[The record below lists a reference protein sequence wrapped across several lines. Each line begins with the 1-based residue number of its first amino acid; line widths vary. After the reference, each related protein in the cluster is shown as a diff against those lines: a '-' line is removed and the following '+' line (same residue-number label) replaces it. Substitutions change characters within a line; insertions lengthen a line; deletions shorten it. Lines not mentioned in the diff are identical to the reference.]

1 MSMTDEPLYPIAVLI
16 DELKNDDIQ
25 LRLNSI
31 RRLSTI
37 ARALGEE
44 RTRKELIPFLS
55 ENNDDD
61 DEVLLAMA
69 EELGVFIPYVGGVEH
84 AHVLLPPLETLST
97 VEETCVREKAV
108 ESLCRVGSQMK
119 ESDLVEH
126 FIPLVKRLAAGEWF
140 TARVSACGVFHI
152 AYPSAPDAVKTE
164 LRSIYTQLCQDDMPM
179 VRRAAATNLGKFA
192 ATIESAHLKTD
203 VMSMFDDL
211 TQDDQDSVRLLAVE
225 GCAALG
231 KLLEPQDCVA
241 HILPVIVNFSQQDKS
256 WRVRY
261 MVANQLY
268 ELCEA
273 VGPEPTRTE
282 LVPAY
287 VRLLRD
293 NEAEVRIAAA
303 GKVTKFCRILNPEL
317 AIQHILPCV
326 KELSTDSSQHV
337 RSALA
342 SVIMGMAPVLG
353 KDATIEHLLPIFL
366 SLLKDEFP
374 DVRLNIISKL
384 DQVNQVIGIDLLSQS
399 LLPAIVELAEDR
411 HWRVRL
417 AIIEYIPLLAS
428 QLGVGFFDD
437 KLGALCMQWLQD
449 KVHSIREAAANNV
462 KRLAEEF
469 GPEWAMQHIV
479 PQVLEMINNPHY
491 LYRMTILR
499 AVSLLAPVMGSEITC
514 SKLLPVVMTAAKDRQ
529 IIFYYHR
536 VPNIKF
542 NVAKVL
548 QSLIPIVDQSVVEK
562 TIRPG
567 LVELSEDP
575 DVDVSR
581 AFFGFKQIVLGNVIK
596 FTEKETKTELNI
608 SLSRKQVEDSIGRSS
623 HGVEAIVREDLVR
636 IKAYLLFLRY
646 MIDHMNKPCNQEI
659 SNRFTKNLMIR
670 WSSGLNLDCKSSNGL
685 SLASIFQPKSTPFF
699 QSKDMLF
706 ELHMILFI
714 YALKLREKAM
724 VLASKADMVESTKAY
739 REAAGV
745 FDSVCKIG
753 HTDWSYIEKFPELTS
768 PVCSSLKLLCLAE
781 GQAVTANKAKEKGTS
796 ASLVAKLHYGVT
808 QFVAEA
814 NASLLSKT
822 NTQVKQLSSR
832 FLDYVSTLG
841 ALHELKSG
849 KHLAESLESEGELGE
864 AIGVLRR
871 SLARAKLTTQCRS
884 DTWKSIFKKERE
896 QVITMMNKYE
906 NLNESMMLQRIPLE
920 ADLPTLQGDKIVKL
934 IPYIDTK

>member
-241 HILPVIVNFSQQDKS
+241 HILPVIVNFSQ
-256 WRVRY
+256 
-261 MVANQLY
+261 
-268 ELCEA
+268 
-273 VGPEPTRTE
+273 
-282 LVPAY
+282 
-287 VRLLRD
+287 
-293 NEAEVRIAAA
+293 
-303 GKVTKFCRILNPEL
+303 
-317 AIQHILPCV
+317 
-326 KELSTDSSQHV
+326 ELSTDSSQHV

-529 IIFYYHR
+529 
-536 VPNIKF
+536 
-542 NVAKVL
+542 VL
-548 QSLIPIVDQSVVEK
+548 VVVEK

-575 DVDVSR
+575 DVDVR
-581 AFFGFKQIVLGNVIK
+581 AFSGFKQIVLGNVIK

-608 SLSRKQVEDSIGRSS
+608 SLSRKQVEDSISRSS

-659 SNRFTKNLMIR
+659 SNRFTKNLNIR

-724 VLASKADMVESTKAY
+724 VLASKDMVESTKAY

-753 HTDWSYIEKFPELTS
+753 HTDWSSIEKFPELTS

>member
-119 ESDLVEH
+119 ETDLVEH

-273 VGPEPTRTE
+273 VGSEPTRTE

-479 PQVLEMINNPHY
+479 PQVLEMISNPHY

-499 AVSLLAPVMGSEITC
+499 AVSLLALVMGSEITC
-514 SKLLPVVMTAAKDRQ
+514 SKLLPVVMTGAKDRQ

-548 QSLIPIVDQSVVEK
+548 QSLIPIVDQSVVEN

-575 DVDVSR
+575 DVDVRNTSNPKLHPYLFLCSSFACCPCLQVTLSSVCNETKTTLR
-581 AFFGFKQIVLGNVIK
+581 YFIPIPKTKKIVLGNVFK
-596 FTEKETKTELNI
+596 FTVKETKTELNI
-608 SLSRKQVEDSIGRSS
+608 SLSRKQVEDSISRSS

-659 SNRFTKNLMIR
+659 SNRLTKNLKIR

-685 SLASIFQPKSTPFF
+685 SLASIFQLKSTPFF

-745 FDSVCKIG
+745 FDYVCKIG

-768 PVCSSLKLLCLAE
+768 PVCSSLKLICLAA
-781 GQAVTANKAKEKGTS
+781 GQISFLILLTAVTANKAKEKGTS
-796 ASLVAKLHYGVT
+796 ASLVAKLHYGVI

-832 FLDYVSTLG
+832 FLV
-841 ALHELKSG
+841 
-849 KHLAESLESEGELGE
+849 
-864 AIGVLRR
+864 
-871 SLARAKLTTQCRS
+871 
-884 DTWKSIFKKERE
+884 
-896 QVITMMNKYE
+896 
-906 NLNESMMLQRIPLE
+906 P
-920 ADLPTLQGDKIVKL
+920 
-934 IPYIDTK
+934 

>member
-241 HILPVIVNFSQQDKS
+241 HILPVIVNFSQ
-256 WRVRY
+256 
-261 MVANQLY
+261 
-268 ELCEA
+268 
-273 VGPEPTRTE
+273 
-282 LVPAY
+282 
-287 VRLLRD
+287 
-293 NEAEVRIAAA
+293 
-303 GKVTKFCRILNPEL
+303 
-317 AIQHILPCV
+317 
-326 KELSTDSSQHV
+326 ELSTDSSQHV

-529 IIFYYHR
+529 CINKIIFYYHR

-596 FTEKETKTELNI
+596 FTEKETKSELNI

-659 SNRFTKNLMIR
+659 SNRFTKNLNIR

-753 HTDWSYIEKFPELTS
+753 HTDWSSIEKFPELTS

-906 NLNESMMLQRIPLE
+906 SLNESMMLQRIPLE

-934 IPYIDTK
+934 IPYIDIK

>member
-119 ESDLVEH
+119 ETDLVEH

-241 HILPVIVNFSQQDKS
+241 HILPVIVNFSQ
-256 WRVRY
+256 
-261 MVANQLY
+261 
-268 ELCEA
+268 
-273 VGPEPTRTE
+273 
-282 LVPAY
+282 
-287 VRLLRD
+287 
-293 NEAEVRIAAA
+293 
-303 GKVTKFCRILNPEL
+303 
-317 AIQHILPCV
+317 
-326 KELSTDSSQHV
+326 ELSTDSSQHV

-479 PQVLEMINNPHY
+479 PQVLEMISNPHY

-514 SKLLPVVMTAAKDRQ
+514 SKLLPVV
-529 IIFYYHR
+529 
-536 VPNIKF
+536 
-542 NVAKVL
+542 
-548 QSLIPIVDQSVVEK
+548 VEK

-575 DVDVSR
+575 DVDVSI
-581 AFFGFKQIVLGNVIK
+581 AFFGFEQIVLGNVFK

-608 SLSRKQVEDSIGRSS
+608 SLSRKQVEDSISRSS

-636 IKAYLLFLRY
+636 IKTYLLFLRY
-646 MIDHMNKPCNQEI
+646 MIDHMNKPSI
-659 SNRFTKNLMIR
+659 SGEEADCGCRLGDGVTRVERLCLDELGRRLEAIGVRREGPAVVTLALPVPDDR
-670 WSSGLNLDCKSSNGL
+670 WTLERLAFFEAESN
-685 SLASIFQPKSTPFF
+685 
-699 QSKDMLF
+699 
-706 ELHMILFI
+706 
-714 YALKLREKAM
+714 
-724 VLASKADMVESTKAY
+724 DMVESTKAY

-745 FDSVCKIG
+745 FDYVCKIG

-768 PVCSSLKLLCLAE
+768 PVCSSLKLICLAE
-781 GQAVTANKAKEKGTS
+781 GHAVTANKAKEKGTS

-822 NTQVKQLSSR
+822 NTQVKQLLSR

-864 AIGVLRR
+864 AIGVLCR

-896 QVITMMNKYE
+896 QVIR
-906 NLNESMMLQRIPLE
+906 L
-920 ADLPTLQGDKIVKL
+920 
-934 IPYIDTK
+934 